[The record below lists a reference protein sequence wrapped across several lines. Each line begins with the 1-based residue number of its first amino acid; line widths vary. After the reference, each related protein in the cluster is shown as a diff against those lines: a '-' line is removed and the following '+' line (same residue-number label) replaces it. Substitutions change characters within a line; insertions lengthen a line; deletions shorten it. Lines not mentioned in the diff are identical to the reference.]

1 MNYTKMTKQFVCK
14 MAMPLAL
21 MFAAC
26 SDNGNSVV
34 KGDDHSI
41 TPLGGSAEE
50 TGVVAYENISLR
62 GSAYYAPAKS
72 ETKPSLE
79 NLDASF
85 PQDVFWTGGSVTLKE
100 LDSTTLEWIDGAS
113 YTAEIDGAV
122 EDSVTGEMRPSNNG
136 SIQFDS
142 ISLNSPVVMLIAAS
156 DDISLHAI
164 LDLRDSNS
172 FVVDALTHLTAYRV
186 KKLVASGKTFT
197 EAKNQAETEMAAV
210 FGLDELN
217 PSEAALVRNE
227 LNELP

>member
-122 EDSVTGEMRPSNNG
+122 EDSVT
-136 SIQFDS
+136 
-142 ISLNSPVVMLIAAS
+142 AS
-156 DDISLHAI
+156 
-164 LDLRDSNS
+164 
-172 FVVDALTHLTAYRV
+172 
-186 KKLVASGKTFT
+186 
-197 EAKNQAETEMAAV
+197 E
-210 FGLDELN
+210 
-217 PSEAALVRNE
+217 
-227 LNELP
+227 